1 MLKMVAHARVLLND
15 ERVRYLVVGGSV
27 AGLYLVLYAGFSLA
41 YPHLNYLVVLA
52 IAQVIIIS
60 IAFPLYRTFV
70 FRSQGSLRGDLTRFL
85 GVWAGNLTFGTLGL
99 AFLVQVVGMPQIPA
113 QFITV
118 AVVSV
123 VSFLGHRFVSF
134 RVSD

>member
-1 MLKMVAHARVLLND
+1 MPSMVAHARVLLND

-27 AGLYLVLYAGFSLA
+27 AGLYLLLYAGISLA
-41 YPHLNYLVVLA
+41 FPHLNYLVVLA

-134 RVSD
+134 RVND